1 MKTKAK
7 FLLAIGVIFA
17 VTGGV
22 GTPVSVSSQEAK
34 KADAAP
40 PSYKASPE
48 VYKLI
53 SENDHFRV
61 FEVTWKPGQR
71 DAWHSHPGPLTA
83 YRLTDCDAMRAHT
96 PDGKFQDG
104 GSKAGTVSY
113 NPVIV
118 SHSLENRGKTDC
130 KILIVEKK

>member
-1 MKTKAK
+1 MKTKANIR
-7 FLLAIGVIFA
+7 LAVALIFA

-34 KADAAP
+34 KAEAAP

-53 SENDHFRV
+53 SENEHFRV

-83 YRLTDCDAMRAHT
+83 YSLTDCEAMRAHT
-96 PDGKFQDG
+96 PDGKFTDRG
-104 GSKAGTVSY
+104 RKAGTVTY
-113 NPVIV
+113 NPVIA

-130 KILIVEKK
+130 KIIIVERK